1 MREAIQ
7 KQMDS
12 DLIKQNAYTKY
23 GTAILADKDGNGYSV
38 GVSRVI
44 YDCHSDNDIGG
55 YHFRTPDDDFNQED
69 SDRLVKEYQD
79 WLDYKKDNF
88 QLAGYKIASD
98 DEQEI
103 DLDKKIQDG
112 QKYNIYVNHITST
125 PSDIFRW
132 YAAKR
137 EVDFKY
143 YYHDNDKN
151 LNVMNP
157 KDKPLNVIKNG
168 YYNEGKYNSTQG
180 WNALISYGDN
190 KPEFSNIP
198 ANGNTPTTTVHDAN
212 SFESRLT
219 DAPKTSKE
227 DTQVLHDALSGR
239 FFDYAVG
246 LITDNQGALNNFG
259 KAQAAYPSGTIL
271 LKVKM

>member
-1 MREAIQ
+1 MFNSNFTI
-7 KQMDS
+7 
-12 DLIKQNAYTKY
+12 
-23 GTAILADKDGNGYSV
+23 
-38 GVSRVI
+38 
-44 YDCHSDNDIGG
+44 CH
-55 YHFRTPDDDFNQED
+55 
-69 SDRLVKEYQD
+69 
-79 WLDYKKDNF
+79 
-88 QLAGYKIASD
+88 
-98 DEQEI
+98 
-103 DLDKKIQDG
+103 LDKKIQDG

-227 DTQVLHDALSGR
+227 DTQVLHDTLSGR
-239 FFDYAVG
+239 F
-246 LITDNQGALNNFG
+246 LIMQLA
-259 KAQAAYPSGTIL
+259 
-271 LKVKM
+271 